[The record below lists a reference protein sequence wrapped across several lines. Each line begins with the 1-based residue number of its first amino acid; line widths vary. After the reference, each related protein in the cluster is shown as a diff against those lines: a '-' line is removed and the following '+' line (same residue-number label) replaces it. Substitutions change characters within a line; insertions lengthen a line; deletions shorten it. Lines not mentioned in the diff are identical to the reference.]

1 MRQVNAFVSIEWMI
15 TIILHV
21 PDSSQCL
28 LRQFVPVRNIVED
41 SWSRMAE
48 T

>member
-1 MRQVNAFVSIEWMI
+1 MRQVNVIVSIEWMI
-15 TIILHV
+15 TNILHV

-28 LRQFVPVRNIVED
+28 LRQFAAVRKIVED